1 MNIEDLE
8 THNWYVIHTYS
19 GHEAKVKANLD
30 QRIETM
36 NMQDQIFQVVVPTE
50 DVIEYKDAK
59 RREVKRKFLPGY
71 VLVQMNMDD
80 DSWAVVRNT
89 PGVTGFVGLGRYPT
103 PLLEREVHEIMR
115 QMGLEEVRSK
125 TTEVSFKVGQRA
137 RIIDGPFS
145 DNFGVIKEINLE
157 KKTVKVMVVVFN
169 RETSV
174 ELDFSQIE
182 ED

>member
-1 MNIEDLE
+1 MLDKDYE
-8 THNWYVIHTYS
+8 HNWYVIHTYS
-19 GHEAKVKANLD
+19 GHEAKVKANLS

-36 NMQDQIFQVVVPTE
+36 NMHDQIFQVVVPTE

-71 VLVQMNMDD
+71 VLVQMDMDD

-115 QMGLEEVRSK
+115 QMGLEEVRAK
-125 TTEVSFKVGQRA
+125 TTEISFKVGQRA
-137 RIIDGPFS
+137 RIIDGPFA
-145 DNFGVIKEINLE
+145 DNYGVIREINVE

-174 ELDFSQIE
+174 ELDFTQIE
-182 ED
+182 EED